1 MCSVNDRKMAEQ
13 DTWVQTQ
20 SKTQK
25 SRSCRD
31 NVLKYVDRP

>member
-20 SKTQK
+20 SKTENEEVVGIM
-25 SRSCRD
+25 C
-31 NVLKYVDRP
+31 